1 MQTNFKH
8 IKIIIGIL
16 IFAGITLLIPALAY
30 DTNMSPEVY
39 RSYGRQQ
46 QKAKDVK
53 GNTILLTPNY
63 ESYADRNKNVSEK
76 VVAIYDKR
84 SPAYGYRY
92 VLYSP
97 IGNFVGHHK
106 LMQPSLNGY
115 GGYDPIPDGG
125 EGSNTPCISSLREAK
140 HFYYRDLY

>member
-30 DTNMSPEVY
+30 DRNMSPEVY

-125 EGSNTPCISSLREAK
+125 EGSNTPCFRSLREAK
-140 HFYYRDLY
+140 HFYYPDLY

>member
-1 MQTNFKH
+1 MN
-8 IKIIIGIL
+8 IKYTKTVINIL
-16 IFAGITLLIPALAY
+16 VFAGMISMPAFAY

-84 SPAYGYRY
+84 SPAYGYRCT
-92 VLYSP
+92 LFSDRQ
-97 IGNFVGHHK
+97 IC
-106 LMQPSLNGY
+106 
-115 GGYDPIPDGG
+115 
-125 EGSNTPCISSLREAK
+125 GSSQSYATQFKWIWRL
-140 HFYYRDLY
+140 